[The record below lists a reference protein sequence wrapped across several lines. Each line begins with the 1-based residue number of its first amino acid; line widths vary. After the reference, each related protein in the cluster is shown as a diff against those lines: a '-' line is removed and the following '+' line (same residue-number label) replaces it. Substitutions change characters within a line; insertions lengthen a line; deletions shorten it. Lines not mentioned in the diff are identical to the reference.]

1 MNLYQ
6 LFLFTRF
13 ADSSDEEESESAAV
27 AKGVGKST
35 GNETD
40 NEEKLYEEDDK
51 DVPAIRKGMVQ
62 ARVGQ
67 KLVKHNILKVFFVTD
82 FVSVT
87 LLLGTMMLNRNRLL
101 LQ

>member
-35 GNETD
+35 GDETD

-51 DVPAIRKGMVQ
+51 DVRTIGK
-62 ARVGQ
+62 
-67 KLVKHNILKVFFVTD
+67 KI
-82 FVSVT
+82 
-87 LLLGTMMLNRNRLL
+87 
-101 LQ
+101 